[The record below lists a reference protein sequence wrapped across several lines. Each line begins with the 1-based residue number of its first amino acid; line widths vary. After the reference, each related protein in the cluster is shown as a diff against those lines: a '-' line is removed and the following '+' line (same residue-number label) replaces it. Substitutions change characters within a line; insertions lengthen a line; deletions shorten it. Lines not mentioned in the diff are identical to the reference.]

1 MSKNIYFHVIFVCF
15 VFISNCFAG
24 SDLPYKEG
32 ELFVRFAPKADGK
45 QLTATEKNHR
55 LTSISGGT
63 VKKSFNLVPG
73 LTVVKLPENSSVEK
87 TLPVLKSAREIL
99 YVEPNYK
106 IKLFSTTPNDPNF
119 VYQWGLHN
127 GTTGHDIHA
136 PEAWD
141 TIHDAC
147 DIIVAVI
154 DTGVYYTHPDI
165 AANIWNDG
173 SGHHGY
179 DFFNNDN
186 DPLDDCYH
194 GTHVAGIIG
203 SRGNNGV
210 GVTGVCWNVKIMV
223 LKILNSG
230 GSWDPYGW
238 EDDAIAAIQYAVQY
252 GAKVLNNSWG
262 WTADPSQA
270 VKNAIEAADA
280 AGVLFI
286 AAAGNDGYDNDGS
299 SPAYPASYDCSNII
313 SVMATDNTDDMAY
326 YSNYGLT
333 TVDLAA
339 PGGEGRQNAY
349 AILST
354 FPTYQTPGMSYYG
367 FYTTNYET
375 ISGTSMAAPHVAG
388 ACALVWAAHPNL
400 THLQVKDVIMQS
412 VDPLASL
419 NGLCVTGGRLNLF
432 NAVTATIPPLY
443 LTKTDN
449 APADGVKPND
459 RLTYTINYNDAEQT
473 LTNVVLTDTLP
484 AEVLHADVAPSGNG
498 DYNSVTHKVTWTID
512 SLSPGDSGSVTVT
525 VTVGNTMPSAGHLTN
540 TAKIRADGVSEISAV
555 RQTPYYYMVH
565 NVDQNRWYHTIQS
578 AIINSE
584 TFNGDEL
591 VAYPGIYGNINF
603 GSKVLTLRS
612 INPNA
617 PLIVAQTIIEGSGSA
632 AVTFNNNNST
642 INGFTITSADND
654 DGIYCTGSGSDPNI
668 KNCVI
673 RDNFYGIY
681 CDNSSAPTI
690 TNCVIKDNAA
700 GIQCESTGQAKI
712 LNNLIVNNGTEDY
725 GSGIVLSYIAADT
738 VIRNNTI
745 CGNHYGIYLYGYD
758 EPNISNCIIRGNTN
772 DMDYADIPFDT
783 VNYCCLSTTYEG
795 QDNIAADPCFINASA
810 GDYRLKFLSPCVDAG
825 NPTFT
830 PGENET
836 DVYNS
841 YRLLDGDRDGT
852 ARIDIGAAELFLQ
865 DFNKDRIVNF
875 LDFSLLAN
883 VWQTSWT
890 GNNSKDMYDI
900 NNDNQIDTKDLGLFT
915 ASWLDGTAGQQF
927 AAAEPQTIQPLLYLT
942 YDANTP
948 PDANGEVIVYVHTA
962 VSLVS
967 MEMRAS
973 VVGDANIISAMSTA
987 DCNQYGWDSQYSDDP
1002 NIDDS
1007 NGIVQ
1012 IT

>member
-1 MSKNIYFHVIFVCF
+1 MSKKTIYFYITIVCF
-15 VFISNCFAG
+15 AITSNCFAD
-24 SDLPYKEG
+24 SDMPYKEG
-32 ELFVRFAPKADGK
+32 ELLVRFSPKANGSLK
-45 QLTATEKNHR
+45 TKAEHNQILS
-55 LTSISGGT
+55 SINAGEIKHSY
-63 VKKSFNLVPG
+63 KRIQG
-73 LTVVKLPENSSVEK
+73 LTLVKLPKNSKVADALSK
-87 TLPVLKSAREIL
+87 LKGKGEFL

-106 IKLFSTTPNDPNF
+106 IKLLSTTPNDPCF

-127 GTTGHDIHA
+127 GMTGHDIHA

-141 TIHDAC
+141 IIHDAPN
-147 DIIVAVI
+147 IIVAVT
-154 DTGVYYTHPDI
+154 DTGICTHSDLSQNMWVNQAELNGAPNVDDDGNGYQDDKYGWDFTGEDPGDKDPNDYLNENGMYY
-165 AANIWNDG
+165 
-173 SGHHGY
+173 GHS
-179 DFFNNDN
+179 
-186 DPLDDCYH
+186 
-194 GTHVAGIIG
+194 THVAGIIG
-203 SRGNNGV
+203 AHGNDGT
-210 GVTGVCWNVKIMV
+210 GVTGVCWNVKIMN
-223 LKILNSG
+223 LKIFPDSG
-230 GSWDPYGW
+230 DAFIA
-238 EDDAIAAIQYAVQY
+238 DAIDAIEYAIDK
-252 GAKVLNNSWG
+252 GAKVINASWG
-262 WTADPSQA
+262 IGSNYSQSL
-270 VKNAIEAADA
+270 KDEIEDADA

-286 AAAGNDGYDNDGS
+286 AATGNSGSDNDAS
-299 SPAYPASYDCSNII
+299 HDYPASYDCSNII
-313 SVMATDNTDDMAY
+313 SVMATDNTDGITY
-326 YSNYGLT
+326 YTNYGAT

-339 PGGEGRQNAY
+339 PGSN
-349 AILST
+349 ILSCL
-354 FPTYQTPGMSYYG
+354 PGDNYG
-367 FYTTNYET
+367 NR
-375 ISGTSMAAPHVAG
+375 SGTSMAAPHVAG

-432 NAVTATIPPLY
+432 NAVTATIPPIY

-484 AEVLHADVAPSGNG
+484 AEVLHTDVAPSGNG
-498 DYNSVTHKVTWTID
+498 DYNSITHEVTWTIGT
-512 SLSPGDSGSVTVT
+512 LAPGDSCSVTVT

-540 TAKIRADGVSEISAV
+540 TAKIRADDVNEISAV

-578 AIINSE
+578 AIINL
-584 TFNGDEL
+584 TTVNGDEI
-591 VAYPGIYGNINF
+591 VVYPGTYTEAVNF

-612 INPNA
+612 TNPND

-642 INGFTITSADND
+642 INGFTITSADDDD

-681 CDNSSAPTI
+681 CDSSSAPTI
-690 TNCVIKDNAA
+690 ANCIIKDNAT

-712 LNNLIVNNGTEDY
+712 INNLIVNNGTEDS

-745 CGNHYGIYLYGYD
+745 CGNYYGIYLYGYD
-758 EPNISNCIIRGNTN
+758 EPNISNCIIRGNTS

-783 VNYCCLSTTYEG
+783 VNYCCLGESYEG

-825 NPTFT
+825 NPNFT

-852 ARIDIGAAELFLQ
+852 AVIDIGASELFLQ
-865 DFNKDRIVNF
+865 DFNADRIVNF
-875 LDFSLLAN
+875 LDFSMFAN

-890 GNNSKDMYDI
+890 GNNSNDMYDI
-900 NNDNQIDTKDLGLFT
+900 NNDNQIDTKDLNLFT
-915 ASWLDGTAGQQF
+915 ASWLNGTAGQQF

-967 MEMRAS
+967 MEMR
-973 VVGDANIISAMSTA
+973 
-987 DCNQYGWDSQYSDDP
+987 
-1002 NIDDS
+1002 
-1007 NGIVQ
+1007 
-1012 IT
+1012 